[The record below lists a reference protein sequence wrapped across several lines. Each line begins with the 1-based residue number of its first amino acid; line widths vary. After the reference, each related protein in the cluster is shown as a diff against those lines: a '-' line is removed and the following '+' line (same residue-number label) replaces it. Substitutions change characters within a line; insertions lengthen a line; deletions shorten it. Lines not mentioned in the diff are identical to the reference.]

1 MECLMLWLRNTSRSV
16 VLMALLQQHCFNK
29 QTSGMG
35 KQVFWVSVQSSA
47 GCWPPAFLQWVFD
60 ASAAGEHWLEPQAIE
75 AEEPPVRSFS
85 LGATSC
91 ATTRARGAV
100 ALRPGLQTLQVS
112 LMTHRQ
118 AVSFESC
125 PISFLFTRKSQ
136 RLYGILEIRMM
147 YPKQFWCV
155 SSVYCVGGCAAMH
168 VTVSCVKSGNG
179 GILPSL
185 E

>member
-1 MECLMLWLRNTSRSV
+1 M
-16 VLMALLQQHCFNK
+16 
-29 QTSGMG
+29 
-35 KQVFWVSVQSSA
+35 
-47 GCWPPAFLQWVFD
+47 
-60 ASAAGEHWLEPQAIE
+60 
-75 AEEPPVRSFS
+75 RSFS

-91 ATTRARGAV
+91 ATARARGAV

-155 SSVYCVGGCAAMH
+155 SSVCCVGGCAAML

-179 GILPSL
+179 GVLPSL
-185 E
+185 EQDFNA